1 MNSLREIAICLATTF
16 AAGILFVNV
25 YTSIVDA
32 PNWGRDIPASIEATR
47 NYFVVANPGTFFRLA
62 APINQVVTLIALV
75 ACWTLDTRVRYYLL
89 AALVIAV
96 ATDAMTFTYFYPR
109 NAIMFENPIDGNT
122 EAIRTAWKGWTLMN
136 WPRSIIV
143 AIALFL
149 DFAALLRFA
158 GRTGRGA
165 LTQPH
170 AKHVRP

>member
-1 MNSLREIAICLATTF
+1 MNNLREIAICLAATF

-47 NYFVVANPGTFFRLA
+47 NYWVVANPGTFFRLV

-75 ACWTLDTRVRYYLL
+75 ACWTFDTRVRYYLF

-96 ATDAMTFTYFYPR
+96 ATDVMTFSYFYPR
-109 NAIMFENPIDGNT
+109 NAIMFENPLDGNT

-136 WPRSIIV
+136 WPRSVIG
-143 AIALFL
+143 AIGLCL

-158 GRTGRGA
+158 GRRGRQA
-165 LTQPH
+165 
-170 AKHVRP
+170 